1 MTHVRTGVNDLGGD
15 FGFGPDS
22 DTLVLGEFL
31 DELLLGECPGLV
43 VDLESAL
50 LCETCPIA
58 GSSPLASHAS
68 FDPVVHSTRSFK

>member
-1 MTHVRTGVNDLGGD
+1 MTHVGTSVNDFGGD
-15 FGFGPDS
+15 LGLGPDS